1 METGTIAAR
10 LLRLSLPAAAL
21 LGCLAAAPAQAAL
34 LFQRDL
40 PAININAPGAN
51 RSNVDCYFSPPRSS
65 PATISPCLRC
75 PPARQTG

>member
-40 PAININAPGAN
+40 PAVVGAGFKA
-51 RSNVDCYFSPPRSS
+51 DG
-65 PATISPCLRC
+65 ISRC
-75 PPARQTG
+75 SAGVSD